1 MQTEF
6 VTYAQALELK
16 KIGFDEPCFSFY
28 SNDSDI
34 LYYDIDPDDHT
45 LEWYDQSS
53 IEIRNFSWVY
63 RTSAPLK
70 QHAFRWFRE
79 KHNFIGVVGLFSISN
94 QGISSFEFHV
104 DKIHY
109 IGPSNFQEFVGFKTY
124 EEAESACIDK
134 LIEIIILNPAL
145 K

>member
-6 VTYAQALELK
+6 VTYEQAIELK
-16 KIGFDEPCFSFY
+16 KLGFAEPCFSFY
-28 SNDSDI
+28 SKDSDV
-34 LYYDIDPDDHT
+34 LCFDVDPDDHT

-70 QHAFRWFRE
+70 QQVFRWFRE
-79 KHNFIGVVGLFSISN
+79 KHNLHG
-94 QGISSFEFHV
+94 FHGYYPNIKKWYSTCV
-104 DKIHY
+104 NLEWTGKDYLINMKSEDRSVKY
-109 IGPSNFQEFVGFKTY
+109 DTS

-134 LIEIIILNPAL
+134 LIELIKAI
-145 K
+145 